1 LSIFDSSGGFLA
13 RSPFCREFAPFK
25 SPKPLAMRGVGFE
38 IIDKMYP
45 FVEFLRTQKR
55 QADVTKKD
63 A

>member
-1 LSIFDSSGGFLA
+1 
-13 RSPFCREFAPFK
+13 
-25 SPKPLAMRGVGFE
+25 MRGVGFE